1 MANAG
6 SGETTGANAAAPP
19 PRHQQVTQLL
29 TAVAPPKSPNRPLP
43 RVLASLEVVGG
54 ELAGTRFQIERPV
67 VAIGRGEQNDVRLSE
82 GSVSASHATLLLKR
96 GTWFIVDLGSANGT
110 FVDGYRV
117 AGERTLP
124 AGCTVRVGTVKLT
137 FRPAPDFSGPPQP
150 TGRVVSILSRITKL
164 LQPDR

>member
-29 TAVAPPKSPNRPLP
+29 NAVAPPAATTRPLP

-54 ELAGTRFQIERPV
+54 ELAGARFQVERPV
-67 VAIGRGEQNDVRLSE
+67 CAIGRGEQNDVRLAD
-82 GSVSASHATLLLKR
+82 GSVSSSHATLLLKR
-96 GTWFIVDLGSANGT
+96 GTWYVVDLGSANGT

-117 AGERTLP
+117 AGERTLS

-137 FRPAPDFSGPPQP
+137 FRPAHDFSGPPQG
-150 TGRVVSILSRITKL
+150 TGRVVSIFSRISKI
-164 LQPDR
+164 LQSGR